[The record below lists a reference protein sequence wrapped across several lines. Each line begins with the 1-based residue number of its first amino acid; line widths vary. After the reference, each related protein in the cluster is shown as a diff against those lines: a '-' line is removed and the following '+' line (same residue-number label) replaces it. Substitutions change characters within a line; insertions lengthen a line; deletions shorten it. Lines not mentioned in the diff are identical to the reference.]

1 MRETLHPASLANPEK
16 AELPPSTQRQMGW
29 RGEVMNPKI
38 FISSDPLAMPPARRR
53 IGCLAPCH
61 PRPRLQRRIVKC
73 THKPITDKGKFCNCC
88 PAQES

>member
-1 MRETLHPASLANPEK
+1 MPATGHSVWFMRETLHPASLANPEK

-61 PRPRLQRRIVKC
+61 FGQSLEP
-73 THKPITDKGKFCNCC
+73 
-88 PAQES
+88 